1 MKISTNNIGNYAPK
15 HVPQIQSKTKPAMV
29 QTEIRSEK
37 ITADEK
43 NFFIQMYPQNKT
55 EIADYHFY
63 EKSGKM
69 SGVSLG
75 SLFDKRG

>member
-1 MKISTNNIGNYAPK
+1 MKISTNNIGNYGPK
-15 HVPQIQSKTKPAMV
+15 YIPQVQNKPKAAAV
-29 QTEIRSEK
+29 QPEVKAEK

-43 NFFIQMYPQNKT
+43 NFFKELYPQNKT